1 VTPALHARLAVAAD
15 AALLARVDP
24 ARRDRIDAAIARGGC
39 WAAELDGRVVGYAIV
54 SRGFFERDFI
64 ELLVVD
70 AAHRRRG
77 AGDCLLSAIERS
89 VHGDRLFTSTNE
101 SNAPMRALLAKR
113 GWLPSGRIENL
124 DDGDPELVFVKLVPR

>member
-1 VTPALHARLAVAAD
+1 VSAALHARIAVPAD
-15 AALLARVDP
+15 SALLAGVDP
-24 ARRDRIDAAIARGGC
+24 ARRDRIDAAIARSRC

-54 SRGFFERDFI
+54 SREFFERDFI

-77 AGDCLLSAIERS
+77 AGDCLLSAIERA
-89 VHGDRLFTSTNE
+89 VRGDRLFTSTNE